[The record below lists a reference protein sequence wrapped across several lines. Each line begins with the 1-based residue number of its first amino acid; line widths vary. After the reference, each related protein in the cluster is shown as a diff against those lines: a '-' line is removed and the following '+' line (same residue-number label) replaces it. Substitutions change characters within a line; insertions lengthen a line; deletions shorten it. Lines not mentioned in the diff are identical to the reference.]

1 MTDLELELEL
11 RDLAAHLDVPPAPPL
26 LGVVLA
32 RLTRRRRRRRQL
44 AFAAAIGIAALAV
57 AFAVPGSRA
66 SLLRF
71 FHLRGASVIL
81 VDKLPP
87 LESRGSLG
95 QPIPF
100 DAASFRLL
108 LPSGRRPEQVYAGD
122 GGYWLRYPGL
132 LLFELESGP
141 GTEIIKK
148 AALGKTNVEYVD
160 VDGEPGIWIGGRHA
174 VYLPGGKPR
183 AAGHVLIWKHG
194 RLTLRLEAAV
204 GRERALAIARSV
216 R

>member
-1 MTDLELELEL
+1 MTDLELEL

-32 RLTRRRRRRRQL
+32 RLARRRRRRRQL
-44 AFAAAIGIAALAV
+44 AFAVAIGFAALAV

-71 FHLRGASVIL
+71 FHLRGASVTL

-87 LESRGSLG
+87 LERRGSLG
-95 QPIPF
+95 QPIPL
-100 DAASFRLL
+100 DSAPFRLL
-108 LPSGRRPEQVYAGD
+108 LPSGRRPEEVYAGD

-141 GTEIIKK
+141 GADIVKK
-148 AALGKTNVEYVD
+148 AALGTTDVEYVD

-174 VYLPGGKPR
+174 VYLPGGKAR